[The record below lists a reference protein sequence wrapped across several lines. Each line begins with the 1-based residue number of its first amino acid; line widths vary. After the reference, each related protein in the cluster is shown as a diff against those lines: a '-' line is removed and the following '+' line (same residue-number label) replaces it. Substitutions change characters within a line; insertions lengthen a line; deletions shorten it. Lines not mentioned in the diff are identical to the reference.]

1 MKGAA
6 PAQKISKGEIF
17 KLKFDFDVGERN
29 RIGKSH
35 PEICKG

>member
-6 PAQKISKGEIF
+6 TAQEMSKGEIF
-17 KLKFDFDVGERN
+17 QLKFDFDVGERK

-35 PEICKG
+35 PQIGNA

>member
-6 PAQKISKGEIF
+6 AAQKISKGESF
-17 KLKFDFDVGERN
+17 KFKFDFDVGERK

-35 PEICKG
+35 PEICKA